1 MWVSSDGPF
10 LLFAPFIYVSHS
22 SRESLISH
30 LHHLCFFWP
39 PTAFVPPSL
48 RLALPSRLVVFCLV
62 SSWVKGEAAE
72 GGGQSAAE
80 ASQRAHS
87 GHCVRARNNI
97 YRSPLWAPWKQSQY
111 WSPKWTYTAVFIV
124 RSLSIKIRGGEKQ
137 LFQHIPWHLSAYW
150 LFCQSCVHLLECLGS
165 ENIRMWIILIG
176 KDNKCAEI
184 CSGDSWVETHWES
197 RASGHLHKECTVS
210 CRYRLHQRFLQ
221 NCDFF
226 AVVLIQTETSNGLS
240 TCPQTFLNCRDV
252 ILVKNGIL
260 ADIYTVGL
268 LNIRQSLDK
277 DCSFHLKAEPLLT
290 QTSKPQGTEVARD
303 LKHCI
308 TGRWFW
314 VGRQKDRL
322 KWAQIFDGECKVY
335 CAKTEGS
342 CGCLVFVHT
351 ALKVITL

>member
-10 LLFAPFIYVSHS
+10 LLFAPLIYVLHS
-22 SRESLISH
+22 SRVSLIFH

-48 RLALPSRLVVFCLV
+48 RLALPSHLVVFCLV

-197 RASGHLHKECTVS
+197 RASGHLHKQCTVS
-210 CRYRLHQRFLQ
+210 CRYRLHQRFYKITIFCRCCHSDWDFKRLVHLSSNFIELQ
-221 NCDFF
+221 GCYFSKKWHIGWYLHSWSLEHS
-226 AVVLIQTETSNGLS
+226 AVFGQ
-240 TCPQTFLNCRDV
+240 
-252 ILVKNGIL
+252 
-260 ADIYTVGL
+260 GL
-268 LNIRQSLDK
+268 LIPPKSRATVDT
-277 DCSFHLKAEPLLT
+277 D
-290 QTSKPQGTEVARD
+290 
-303 LKHCI
+303 
-308 TGRWFW
+308 
-314 VGRQKDRL
+314 
-322 KWAQIFDGECKVY
+322 
-335 CAKTEGS
+335 
-342 CGCLVFVHT
+342 
-351 ALKVITL
+351 